1 MFTSRQHGI
10 ETGEF
15 FKEECKKESQA
26 TAVLKNYMHLALDDL
41 RHSER
46 STATDRDPIGT
57 GVTLE
62 VNQG

>member
-10 ETGEF
+10 ETGKF
-15 FKEECKKESQA
+15 FKEECKKERQA
-26 TAVLKNYMHLALDDL
+26 MAALKNYIHLALDDL
-41 RHSER
+41 RHPER
-46 STATDRDPIGT
+46 STATGRDPTGT